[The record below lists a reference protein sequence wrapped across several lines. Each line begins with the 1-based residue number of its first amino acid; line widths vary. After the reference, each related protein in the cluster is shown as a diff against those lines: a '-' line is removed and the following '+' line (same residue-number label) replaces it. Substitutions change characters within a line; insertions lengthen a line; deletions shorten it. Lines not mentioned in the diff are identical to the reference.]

1 VEANRARKTVSETR
15 NVNLQE
21 RSTTADSSVLPSAD
35 ALQCARNTGAAVA
48 NENIQLQMP
57 TISQSYLEP
66 FANLRKP
73 ESSCVQKGS
82 QNQKNK
88 KISKIFEQEN
98 RKIRP
103 GRAFFFYAS
112 LESNYKDFFKTCGW
126 SYLSRSCF
134 PLRLLNETRRKLYRK
149 LQ

>member
-48 NENIQLQMP
+48 NEKIQLQMP

-66 FANLRKP
+66 FANPRKP
-73 ESSCVQKGS
+73 ESSCVQKGRFT
-82 QNQKNK
+82 KPKEK
-88 KISKIFEQEN
+88 K
-98 RKIRP
+98 R
-103 GRAFFFYAS
+103 Y
-112 LESNYKDFFKTCGW
+112 
-126 SYLSRSCF
+126 
-134 PLRLLNETRRKLYRK
+134 
-149 LQ
+149 

>member
-15 NVNLQE
+15 NVHLQE

-35 ALQCARNTGAAVA
+35 TLQCARNTGAAVA

-57 TISQSYLEP
+57 TISQPYLEP
-66 FANLRKP
+66 LK
-73 ESSCVQKGS
+73 
-82 QNQKNK
+82 NQKAVVSKKVHKTKRKK
-88 KISKIFEQEN
+88 KILKIFEQEN

-112 LESNYKDFFKTCGW
+112 IESNYKDFFKTWRW

-134 PLRLLNETRRKLYRK
+134 SLRLQNETRRKLYRQ

>member
-35 ALQCARNTGAAVA
+35 ALQRARNTGAAVA

-66 FANLRKP
+66 FAIPRKP

-82 QNQKNK
+82 QNQKK
-88 KISKIFEQEN
+88 KKDIKNLRTEKSK
-98 RKIRP
+98 
-103 GRAFFFYAS
+103 
-112 LESNYKDFFKTCGW
+112 DKTGACV
-126 SYLSRSCF
+126 LFLRV
-134 PLRLLNETRRKLYRK
+134 PRIELQRLL
-149 LQ
+149 

>member
-48 NENIQLQMP
+48 SENIQLQMP

-66 FANLRKP
+66 FANPRKP

-82 QNQKNK
+82 QNQKK
-88 KISKIFEQEN
+88 K
-98 RKIRP
+98 
-103 GRAFFFYAS
+103 
-112 LESNYKDFFKTCGW
+112 KDIKN
-126 SYLSRSCF
+126 
-134 PLRLLNETRRKLYRK
+134 LRTGK
-149 LQ
+149 